1 MLLKGEKS
9 EDFSLFGSDL
19 KEYKLNEYLGKKVVL
34 VFYPGAFTS
43 VCQRELCTFRDSLAN
58 FDTMNAIILGISMDS
73 PFANKAFKEQNSLSF
88 QLLSDIGGGVSR
100 KYGGV
105 HEDFSGVKGL
115 MVSKRAVFIVNKDGK
130 IAYTWVSEDPRV
142 EPDYAEISNQL
153 KKI

>member
-1 MLLKGEKS
+1 MLLKGEKAI
-9 EDFSLFGSDL
+9 DFSLFGSDL

-43 VCQRELCTFRDSLAN
+43 VCQKELCTFRDSLAN
-58 FDTMNAIILGISMDS
+58 FESLNATILGISMDS

-88 QLLSDIGGGVSR
+88 QLLSDIGGEVSG

-105 HEDFSGVKGL
+105 HQDFAGVRGL
-115 MVSKRAVFIVNKDGK
+115 TVSKRAVFIVNKDGK
-130 IAYTWVSEDPRV
+130 ISYTWVSDDPRV
-142 EPDYAEISNQL
+142 EPDYAEISNHL

>member
-1 MLLKGEKS
+1 MLLKGEKA

-43 VCQRELCTFRDSLAN
+43 VCQKELCTFRDSLAN
-58 FDTMNAIILGISMDS
+58 FESMNAVILGISMDS

-88 QLLSDIGGGVSR
+88 QLLSDVAGEVSR

-105 HEDFSGVKGL
+105 HQDFSGVKGL
-115 MVSKRAVFIVNKDGK
+115 VVSKRAVFIVNRDSK
-130 IAYTWVSEDPRV
+130 IAYTWGSDDPRV
-142 EPDYAEISNQL
+142 EPDYTEIANQL
-153 KKI
+153 KRI

>member
-9 EDFSLFGSDL
+9 VDFSLFGSDL

-43 VCQRELCTFRDSLAN
+43 VCQKELCTFRDSLAN
-58 FDTMNAIILGISMDS
+58 FDSMNAVILGISMDS

-88 QLLSDIGGGVSR
+88 QLLSDVGGKVSK
-100 KYGGV
+100 KYGAV
-105 HEDFSGVKGL
+105 HENFSGVKGL
-115 MVSKRAVFIVNKDGK
+115 TVSKRAVFIVNKDGK